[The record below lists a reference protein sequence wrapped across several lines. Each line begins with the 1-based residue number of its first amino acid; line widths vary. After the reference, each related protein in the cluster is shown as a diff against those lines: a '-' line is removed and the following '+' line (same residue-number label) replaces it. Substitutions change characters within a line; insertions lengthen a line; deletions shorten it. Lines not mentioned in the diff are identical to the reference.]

1 MIEFIE
7 ELLFQI
13 GNLLHLPVFLGLL
26 LMVIWIVWSMGAFA
40 AEWRSRKKRGRVD
53 AFLKTNETEITQIL
67 AHDEADINLT
77 ELVQAWEKAE
87 NAKLD
92 RVRFLVKIAPSL
104 GLVGTLIPMGQSLS
118 TLSTGDMSAMASHMV
133 TAFTATII
141 GLVCGIV
148 AYLISLKREQW
159 LSTDFLACEAILERR
174 LRTATARPAK
184 NGQLTVERNE
194 IAQQK

>member
-7 ELLFQI
+7 NLLFQI
-13 GNLLHLPVFLGLL
+13 GRLLHVPVFIGLL
-26 LMVIWIVWSMGAFA
+26 LMVFWIVWSMGAFTR
-40 AEWRSRKKRGRVD
+40 ECWNRKKKERVRI
-53 AFLKTNETEITQIL
+53 FLARHEPEIERIL
-67 AHDEADINLT
+67 SNQEEEADIQIT
-77 ELVQAWEKAE
+77 ELVQGWEKRE

-92 RVRFLVKIAPSL
+92 NLRFLVKVAPSL

-159 LSTDFLACEAILERR
+159 LSQEFLACEAIMERR
-174 LRTATARPAK
+174 LRASIRKQKGITHQET
-184 NGQLTVERNE
+184 LS
-194 IAQQK
+194 QQ

>member
-26 LMVIWIVWSMGAFA
+26 LMVLWIVWSLGAFT
-40 AEWRSRKKRGRVD
+40 WDYWSRKKQNRVKV
-53 AFLKTNETEITQIL
+53 FLRDYQEEIVQIL
-67 AHDEADINLT
+67 ADEQQADINLT
-77 ELVQAWEKAE
+77 ELVQGWEKVE

-92 RVRFLVKIAPSL
+92 RIRFLVKIAPSL

-148 AYLISLKREQW
+148 AYLITLKREQW
-159 LSTDFLACEAILERR
+159 LSRDFLTCETI
-174 LRTATARPAK
+174 
-184 NGQLTVERNE
+184 VERKLRAANSK
-194 IAQQK
+194 QKTNTIQMERSGVK